1 MKVKKH
7 LIFFL
12 LLSISLFA
20 DRGSIP
26 FDPYVKV
33 FEPTQRAMIA
43 WNGEEEI
50 LLLTTNMR
58 ASDSTEVLE
67 VLPLPNEPVVKKGD
81 LETFRKATYLINK
94 KIRGQNILLSKRN
107 GGKERISKPAA
118 GEITFHKKI
127 GAHDISVAHVLNK
140 DGFIR
145 WVEKHLDSLGV
156 KNPEIPEGL
165 KDVVDEYLEEK
176 FTWFVFDVVSLDKE
190 IKTNDA
196 IQYRFRTD
204 FLFYPVKIMN
214 TEEGY
219 TSMELLILTPE
230 LLRYFPGI
238 PLEKISLQH
247 QPISITSG
255 ELKTLNEEMSE
266 LLGNREGMKLRIWKI
281 KGLIS
286 SFKEDLIAKQY

>member
-1 MKVKKH
+1 MKK
-7 LIFFL
+7 LFLFLFFL
-12 LLSISLFA
+12 SVSVYA

-26 FDPYVKV
+26 FRPDIRI
-33 FEPTQRAMIA
+33 FEPKQRAMIA

-50 LLLTTNMR
+50 LLLSTDMR

-67 VLPLPNEPVVKKGD
+67 VLPLPSEPVVKKGD
-81 LETFRKATYLINK
+81 IETFRKATNLINK
-94 KIRGQNILLSKRN
+94 KIRLQDILISKRN
-107 GGKERISKPAA
+107 GGKERGIKPA

-145 WVEKHLDSLGV
+145 WVEKYLDSLGV

-165 KDVVDEYLEEK
+165 KKVVDEYLEEK

-196 IQYRFRTD
+196 IQYRFKTD

-238 PLEKISLQH
+238 PLSKINLQH
-247 QPISITSG
+247 QPISVTSD
-255 ELKTLNEEMSE
+255 ELRDLNEEMNE
-266 LLGNREGMKLRIWKI
+266 LLGQEETKLRIWKI
-281 KGLIS
+281 AGMIS
-286 SFKEDLIAKQY
+286 SFTEDLIAR

>member
-1 MKVKKH
+1 MKSKKFF
-7 LIFFL
+7 IFFL
-12 LLSISLFA
+12 LLSVSVYA

-26 FDPYVKV
+26 FDPYVKI

-50 LLLTTNMR
+50 LLLTTDMR

-81 LETFRKATYLINK
+81 IETFERATDLINE
-94 KIRGQNILLSKRN
+94 KIAKQHQLISKRN
-107 GGKERISKPAA
+107 GGKERVIEPA

-127 GAHDISVAHVLNK
+127 GAHDISVAHVLDK
-140 DGFIR
+140 DGFVK
-145 WVEKHLDSLGV
+145 WVENYLDSLGV

-165 KDVVDEYLEEK
+165 KKVVDEYLEEN

-190 IKTNDA
+190 LKTNDA
-196 IQYRFRTD
+196 IQYRFKTD

-219 TSMELLILTPE
+219 TSMELLVLTPE
-230 LLRYFPGI
+230 LLKNFPGI
-238 PLEKISLQH
+238 PLTKINLQH
-247 QPISITSG
+247 QPISITSD
-255 ELKTLNEEMSE
+255 ELRLLNEEMDE
-266 LLGNREGMKLRIWKI
+266 LLRHKDNMKLRIWNI
-281 KGLIS
+281 EGMIS
-286 SFKEDLIAKQY
+286 SFTEDLIAR

>member
-1 MKVKKH
+1 MKSKKY
-7 LIFFL
+7 LILFL
-12 LLSISLFA
+12 LLSISVYA

-26 FDPYVKV
+26 FDPYIKI

-50 LLLTTNMR
+50 LLLTTDMK

-81 LETFRKATYLINK
+81 LETFRRATHLINK
-94 KIRGQNILLSKRN
+94 KLSLQKPLVPHRN
-107 GGKERISKPAA
+107 GGKKRVSKPA

-140 DGFIR
+140 DGFIK
-145 WVEKHLDSLGV
+145 WVEKYLDSLGV

-165 KDVVDEYLEEK
+165 KNVVDEYLGEK
-176 FTWFVFDVVSLDKE
+176 FTWFVFDVVSLDTE

-196 IQYRFRTD
+196 IQYRFKTD

-219 TSMELLILTPE
+219 TSMELLILTPD

-247 QPISITSG
+247 QPISITLK
-255 ELKTLNEEMSE
+255 ELQSLNEEMSE
-266 LLGNREGMKLRIWKI
+266 LLGNREGTKLRIWKI
-281 KGLIS
+281 EGLIS
-286 SFKEDLIAKQY
+286 SFMEDLIAR

>member
-1 MKVKKH
+1 MKIKKY

-12 LLSISLFA
+12 LLSISVYA

-26 FDPYVKV
+26 FEPDVKI

-50 LLLTTNMR
+50 LLLTTDMR

-81 LETFRKATYLINK
+81 LETFKKATDLINE
-94 KIRGQNILLSKRN
+94 KIRLQNILISKRN
-107 GGKERISKPAA
+107 GGKERASKPA

-140 DGFIR
+140 DGFVK
-145 WVEKHLDSLGV
+145 WVENYLGSLGV
-156 KNPEIPEGL
+156 TNPDIPEGL
-165 KDVVDEYLEEK
+165 KKVADEYLEEK
-176 FTWFVFDVVSLDKE
+176 FTWFVFDVISLDKE
-190 IKTNDA
+190 TKTNEA
-196 IQYRFRTD
+196 IQYRFKTD

-219 TSMELLILTPE
+219 TSMEFLILTPE

-238 PLEKISLQH
+238 PLEEITLQH
-247 QPISITSG
+247 QPISITSN
-255 ELKTLNEEMSE
+255 ELRNLNQEMGK
-266 LLGNREGMKLRIWKI
+266 LLGNREDTKLRIWKI
-281 KGLIS
+281 DGLIS
-286 SFKEDLIAKQY
+286 SFTEDLIAR